1 MAHLF
6 FWPSFHPSSFVRS
19 VRDIFVTVCA
29 DSNRRSSNGT
39 AEHKLKPTK
48 LAHDELTQQLDC
60 QLGVCEPLNI
70 TCGTEKRPSVDV
82 PSQTT
87 TKRIIW
93 STPGIVLVS
102 LCFVFRTWSI
112 VNPTT
117 LYGQKQGVETTTSVP
132 CVLISW
138 LVVGAGLM
146 WLFGRDVRRTDVVER
161 STDME
166 AGTCQTISPQDLTT
180 QCPNYTATNRSLSM
194 RLLISP
200 TAPASTNIQPT
211 FGKTSSNQRAAI
223 GDQIQSASF
232 GKTPSNQRAA
242 IGDQTQSAST
252 VDTTSTSSGDDT
264 AAVGTTAVKEV
275 WYELS
280 CNHDP
285 PSFLEDSAITLLRA
299 KVKDLVPIAAPNL
312 ELKRLDICNW
322 VDEQCQAR
330 HAPVTTAFITMQ
342 LFDSCL
348 GAFRFGA
355 ATPVYLSEAALL
367 LVSSLSIALKHD
379 QRDCSL
385 CASDCALMATQ
396 HFLNS
401 QKQTFSSKDVAKT
414 ELAVLFETKF
424 TFLLTPIAAAEYWG
438 TVIGL
443 DCRIGDS
450 STEAGAKMQRTFLK
464 LVAMDAVPPN
474 LPAGAL
480 GGAVV
485 LAELYYRTF
494 PASVSDTDERVEL
507 LQQGMAE
514 LYSRHERE
522 NATALLIAA
531 EARTTVDQPAVV
543 IG

>member
-6 FWPSFHPSSFVRS
+6 FWLSFHPSSFVRS

-29 DSNRRSSNGT
+29 PSNGT
-39 AEHKLKPTK
+39 AEHKLKPIK
-48 LAHDELTQQLDC
+48 LAHGELTQQLDC

-70 TCGTEKRPSVDV
+70 TRGTEKRPSVDV

-117 LYGQKQGVETTTSVP
+117 LYGSNQGVEATTSVP
-132 CVLISW
+132 CVLVSW

-146 WLFGRDVRRTDVVER
+146 WLFGRDVRKTDVVKR

-166 AGTCQTISPQDLTT
+166 AGTCQTIFPQDLTT
-180 QCPNYTATNRSLSM
+180 QCPKYTATNRSLSM
-194 RLLISP
+194 RLLISS
-200 TAPASTNIQPT
+200 TAPASTNMQPT
-211 FGKTSSNQRAAI
+211 FGKTS
-223 GDQIQSASF
+223 
-232 GKTPSNQRAA
+232 SNQRAA

-252 VDTTSTSSGDDT
+252 VDTTSTSSGAD
-264 AAVGTTAVKEV
+264 
-275 WYELS
+275 WCNELS

-285 PSFLEDSAITLLRA
+285 PSFFEDSAITLLRA

-348 GAFRFGA
+348 GAFCFGA

-367 LVSSLSIALKHD
+367 LVSSLSIALKHE
-379 QRDCSL
+379 QRYCSL

-424 TFLLTPIAAAEYWG
+424 TFLLTPIAAAEYWR

-494 PASVSDTDERVEL
+494 PASDSGTDERVKL

-531 EARTTVDQPAVV
+531 EARTTVDQPVVV